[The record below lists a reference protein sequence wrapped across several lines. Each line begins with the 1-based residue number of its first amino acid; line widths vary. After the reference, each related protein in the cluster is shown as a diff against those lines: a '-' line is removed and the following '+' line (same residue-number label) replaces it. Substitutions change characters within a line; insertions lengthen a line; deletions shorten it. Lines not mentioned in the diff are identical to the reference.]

1 MSNLN
6 NILNRESALPVV
18 LGSRQMSMVAFG
30 TVISYGLVSGSAFP
44 LLVAGAAAIPAYAA
58 AALVALLLMASLG
71 RLVAKHPT
79 PGAFGSYA
87 ECYLGST
94 VGFMVRA
101 AYFASLVLIIGT
113 EVSLLAPVLTAWVP
127 HVSADAMLVA
137 VLAGLA
143 IVNLLGAR
151 AFARCEV
158 ALSAFKVLALVGLIG
173 LACYIAHGAPTPT
186 HESAA
191 SLIVPF
197 SNIWQAFMLAV
208 FGFIGIESLAIVAAE
223 TKATPDALRRGI
235 RVTSFAVVGL
245 AFVAVVV
252 AGALLQAGMVS
263 LSKPPFGALL
273 QLAGLPWPNT
283 LLRVLIL
290 VTVLSV
296 LNSQMYCASRM
307 LFSMARAGQ
316 APAGLGR
323 VSAARGPVWAVGAS
337 GGISIVVFLVNG
349 WLAGGVFVAATAVA
363 TTGLLFVWL
372 AIFLSHVSHRL
383 GRHGGARR
391 FSKSAILS
399 VIPAAA
405 GALVVVAIA
414 ASILAIDE
422 FAPTMR
428 IGLPTLLLLWL
439 IAALSRFMTKAKTT
453 RFKPEAPANAGR
465 LSAHPLIE

>member
-1 MSNLN
+1 
-6 NILNRESALPVV
+6 
-18 LGSRQMSMVAFG
+18 
-30 TVISYGLVSGSAFP
+30 
-44 LLVAGAAAIPAYAA
+44 
-58 AALVALLLMASLG
+58 
-71 RLVAKHPT
+71 
-79 PGAFGSYA
+79 
-87 ECYLGST
+87 
-94 VGFMVRA
+94 
-101 AYFASLVLIIGT
+101 
-113 EVSLLAPVLTAWVP
+113 
-127 HVSADAMLVA
+127 
-137 VLAGLA
+137 
-143 IVNLLGAR
+143 
-151 AFARCEV
+151 
-158 ALSAFKVLALVGLIG
+158 
-173 LACYIAHGAPTPT
+173 
-186 HESAA
+186 
-191 SLIVPF
+191 
-197 SNIWQAFMLAV
+197 MLAV
-208 FGFIGIESLAIVAAE
+208 FGFIGIESLAIAAAE

-245 AFVAVVV
+245 AFGAVVA
-252 AGALLQAGMVS
+252 AGALFQAGMVS

-323 VSAARGPVWAVGAS
+323 LSTARGPVWAVGAT
-337 GGISIVVFLVNG
+337 GGMSIAVFLVNG

-363 TTGLLFVWL
+363 TTGLLFVWF

-465 LSAHPLIE
+465 LSAQPLIE